1 MRLRILTSSPPKK
14 GIAKAPTILLTC
26 GKSLTLVRIYY
37 ILLTPPM
44 NFFCA
49 ENMEEADSKE
59 ALEFNGDA
67 YPILPDNVLELQL
80 HRRKGILRQ
89 FMGATR
95 RMCHQ

>member
-1 MRLRILTSSPPKK
+1 MRLRILTCSPPKK

-26 GKSLTLVRIYY
+26 GKSLTLVQIYY

-44 NFFCA
+44 NFFCG
-49 ENMEEADSKE
+49 ENMEEEDSKE
-59 ALEFNGDA
+59 ALEFDGDA
-67 YPILPDNVLELQL
+67 YPILPDNVLELQI
-80 HRRKGILRQ
+80 HCRKGILRQ

>member
-1 MRLRILTSSPPKK
+1 MWKEFNI
-14 GIAKAPTILLTC
+14 GTILL
-26 GKSLTLVRIYY
+26 Y
-37 ILLTPPM
+37 IVDST
-44 NFFCA
+44 NIFFCA

-59 ALEFNGDA
+59 ALEFDGDA

>member
-1 MRLRILTSSPPKK
+1 
-14 GIAKAPTILLTC
+14 
-26 GKSLTLVRIYY
+26 
-37 ILLTPPM
+37 M

-59 ALEFNGDA
+59 ALGFDGDV
-67 YPILPDNVLELQL
+67 YLILPDNVLELQF
-80 HRRKGILRQ
+80 HHWKGILRQ